1 MEKHNY
7 SGKTLEEA
15 IQAAKED
22 LQEVEE
28 NLFIKE
34 LGESK
39 GGLFKSKKV
48 EIEVIEKREVVKN
61 FK

>member
-7 SGKTLEEA
+7 VGKTKEEA
-15 IQAAKED
+15 IQLAKED

-34 LGESK
+34 LETTK
-39 GGLFKSKKV
+39 GGLFRSKK
-48 EIEVIEKREVVKN
+48 
-61 FK
+61 

>member
-7 SGKTLEEA
+7 SGKTKEEA
-15 IQAAKED
+15 IQKAKEE

-34 LGESK
+34 IGETK
-39 GGLFKSKKV
+39 GGLFKSK
-48 EIEVIEKREVVKN
+48 N
-61 FK
+61 A